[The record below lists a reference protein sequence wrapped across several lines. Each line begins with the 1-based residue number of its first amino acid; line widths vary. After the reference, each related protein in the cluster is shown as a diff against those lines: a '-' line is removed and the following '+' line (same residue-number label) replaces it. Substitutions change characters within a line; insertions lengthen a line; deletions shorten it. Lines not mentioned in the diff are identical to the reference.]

1 MMNVLGS
8 IFSILVLTQQE
19 CRAEGDSFDI
29 HEVKILKSPV
39 TCSSDI
45 RLVIV
50 IHSHPE
56 HSELRNTL
64 RQTWAQETQ
73 NTRRIFVVGNIDSTI
88 TRDVINRESENI
100 GDIVQGDFVDSYRNM
115 TYKHLLGYRWITQ
128 HCSDASYVL
137 KSDDDQFVDTLQLGR
152 YLSTFLPSPGTSW
165 YLCQVLSSSPH
176 RDPGSKWAVTR
187 EEWPGEVYPEYCA
200 GWAYVTTLYTL
211 ARVLDQSTRMRYF
224 WIDDIHVTG
233 VVRVAMKGDILLY
246 NWVNSFL
253 TSHIQY
259 SSEIL
264 GGSFYTPELMV
275 CGDIKAEE
283 IKRVWG
289 KAVKCQ
295 KQDCYSMVYDNK
307 ENRESVAP
315 VVHESGRNKEEL

>member
-1 MMNVLGS
+1 MNVLGL
-8 IFSILVLTQQE
+8 IFSILVLTQE

-152 YLSTFLPSPGTSW
+152 YLSTFLPAPGTSW

-200 GWAYVTTLYTL
+200 GWAYVTTLYTV

-233 VVRVAMKGDILLY
+233 VVREAMKEDILLY